1 MPEPRDY
8 DLKGPGDEPTLTVGP
23 PPLPPPPEDRPVGV
37 WIAIGLFVVAAGV
50 AAYIV
55 FGRPAAPPPAE
66 ETAALPAAAESPA
79 APLGAEPAPIAVPP
93 LAESDPL
100 VRDLVNALSAH
111 PRIVAW
117 LATDGLIR
125 NFTTVTSN
133 IAEGVSPAGHLAP
146 LRPSSGFRVVE
157 RGDDL
162 FIDPVSFERY
172 NGVADAAASIDP
184 AAAAKV
190 YATLKPR
197 IQEAY
202 GELGFP
208 DQPFDASL
216 ERAIVLLL
224 NTPVPPDLVRV
235 EPRGIGYGFV
245 DERLEGLSD
254 AQKQLLRLGPR
265 NMRLVQRAL
274 REVAAALGIPAA
286 RLPAPRI

>member
-8 DLKGPGDEPTLTVGP
+8 NLKEADGEPTLTVLP
-23 PPLPPPPEDRPVGV
+23 PPPPPEDRPVGV
-37 WIAIGLFVVAAGV
+37 WIAIGLLVIAAGI

-55 FGRPAAPPPAE
+55 FGGPGALPPAE
-66 ETAALPAAAESPA
+66 ETAAPPAVAAPPA

-93 LAESDPL
+93 LAESDPV
-100 VRDLVNALSAH
+100 VRDLVRALSAH
-111 PRIVAW
+111 PRVVAW

-125 NFTTVTSN
+125 NFTTVVLN
-133 IAEGVSPAGHLAP
+133 LAEGASPAGRLTT

-162 FIDPVSFERY
+162 FIDPASFERY
-172 NGVADAAASIDP
+172 NAVADAVASIDP
-184 AAAAKV
+184 AAAARV

-208 DQPFDASL
+208 DQPFDATL

-235 EPRGIGYGFV
+235 EPRGIGYGFA
-245 DERLEGLSD
+245 DESLEGLSD

-265 NMRLVQRAL
+265 NVRLVQRAL

-286 RLPAPRI
+286 RLPPPRI